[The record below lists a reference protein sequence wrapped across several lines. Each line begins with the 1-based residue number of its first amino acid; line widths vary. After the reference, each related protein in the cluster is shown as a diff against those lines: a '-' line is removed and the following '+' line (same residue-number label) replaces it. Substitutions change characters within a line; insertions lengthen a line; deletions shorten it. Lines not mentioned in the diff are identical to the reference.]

1 MTKKDDR
8 SCFSWICSIRK
19 YSLKA
24 EAMDGSF
31 SCKLSDHVIFNF
43 IHACANPVATHKL
56 AQYKLVLELDD
67 KILSLEGR

>member
-1 MTKKDDR
+1 MIDR
-8 SCFSWICSIRK
+8 VSLGFAVYGK
-19 YSLKA
+19 SLKA

-43 IHACANPVATHKL
+43 IHACANPVATHKR